1 MVEDNLGP
9 KGVSS
14 FTGPKLI
21 SKLRT

>member
-14 FTGPKLI
+14 FTGLKLI